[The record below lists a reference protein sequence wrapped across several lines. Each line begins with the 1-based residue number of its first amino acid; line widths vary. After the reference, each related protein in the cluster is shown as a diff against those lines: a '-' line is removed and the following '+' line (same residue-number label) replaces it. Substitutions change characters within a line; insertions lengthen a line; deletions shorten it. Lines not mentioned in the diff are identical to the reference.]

1 MEFDDALSK
10 VIGATTDIFTQ
21 PPHASRLSSGTG
33 ILLHRRAFWLSESM
47 AFQPLEWDK
56 STLITDS
63 GMFGADEFG
72 AIYLIDDEKVAVVE
86 SGTSF
91 EKDRI
96 LTAIAEFGYR
106 PPDIDYLIV
115 SHIHLDHAGG
125 AGFLLQEMENAKVYV
140 HERGYKHLADP
151 SRLLAS
157 AKVALGAS
165 ADEFG
170 TMRPIP
176 ADRLVAVKDGDRL
189 ELGKRELVFYD
200 SPGHAPH
207 ELTVFDTHNKC
218 IYTGDAAGLYMSRDE
233 VLLPISPAPSFSLE
247 DNLRSLDRMLTLRPR
262 ALLFSHYGPHTN
274 PQAVVEIQRIQYAAW
289 SDFVR
294 RRKGLDSEHS
304 MTEGLYNDYGF
315 RVRHYRPEFVKKR
328 IRDSVEGLIVYH
340 QRLED
345 AARKI

>member
-1 MEFDDALSK
+1 MPFS
-10 VIGATTDIFTQ
+10 
-21 PPHASRLSSGTG
+21 
-33 ILLHRRAFWLSESM
+33 
-47 AFQPLEWDK
+47 PLEWDK

-72 AIYLIDDEKVAVVE
+72 AIYLIDDEKVAIVE

-91 EKDRI
+91 DRDRI
-96 LTAIAEFGYR
+96 LAAVREFGYK
-106 PPDIDYLIV
+106 PEDIDVLVV

-125 AGFLLQEMENAKVYV
+125 AGFLLQEMRNAKVYV

-157 AKVALGAS
+157 AKAALGAS

-176 ADRLVAVKDGDRL
+176 ADKLVAVKDGDYI
-189 ELGKRELVFYD
+189 ELGKRELAFYD

-207 ELTVFDTHNKC
+207 ELTIFDTYNKC
-218 IYTGDAAGLYMSRDE
+218 IYTGDAAGLYMSRDQT
-233 VLLPISPAPSFSLE
+233 LLPIAPAPSFNLE
-247 DNLRSLDRMLTLRPR
+247 DNLRSLDRMLTLKPR

-274 PQAVVEIQRIQYAAW
+274 PQAVVEIQKAQYVAW
-289 SDFVR
+289 SDLVKG
-294 RRKGLDSEHS
+294 RKDTASEEE
-304 MTEGLYNDYGF
+304 MTEDLFKSYG
-315 RVRHYRPEFVKKR
+315 VKVKHYRPDFVRKR

-340 QRLED
+340 QRMED
-345 AARKI
+345 AARGI